1 MRQQNAQRHAISLRK
16 SATATERHLWRFLRN
31 RQLAGF
37 RFRRQVPIGNYIADF
52 ACVEG
57 KVVIEVDGGQ
67 HLTQQKYD
75 ARRDRELAERGYQ
88 VMRFWDNDV
97 LLNTES
103 VLVVILQ
110 ALERPHPVLPPQAGA
125 GTC

>member
-1 MRQQNAQRHAISLRK
+1 MRHLTAQTHAISLRK
-16 SATATERHLWRFLRN
+16 SATATERHLWRHLRD

-52 ACVEG
+52 ACVDA

-67 HLTQQKYD
+67 HLAHREYD
-75 ARRDRELAERGYQ
+75 ARRDAELVARGYQ
-88 VMRFWDNDV
+88 VLRFWDNDV

-110 ALERPHPVLPPQAGA
+110 ALERLHSGA
-125 GTC
+125 RTRYR

>member
-1 MRQQNAQRHAISLRK
+1 MRHLTAQTRAISLRK
-16 SATATERHLWRFLRN
+16 SATATARHLWRHLRD

-52 ACVEG
+52 ACVDA

-67 HLTQQKYD
+67 HLAQREYD
-75 ARRDRELAERGYQ
+75 ARRDAELVARGYQ
-88 VMRFWDNDV
+88 VLRFWDNDV

-110 ALERPHPVLPPQAGA
+110 ALERLHSGA
-125 GTC
+125 RTRYR

>member
-1 MRQQNAQRHAISLRK
+1 MRHLTAQTRAISLRK
-16 SATATERHLWRFLRN
+16 SATATERHLWRHLRD

-52 ACVEG
+52 ACVDA

-67 HLTQQKYD
+67 HLAHREYD
-75 ARRDRELAERGYQ
+75 ARRDAELVARGYQ
-88 VMRFWDNDV
+88 VLRFWDNDV

-110 ALERPHPVLPPQAGA
+110 ALERPHSGA
-125 GTC
+125 RTRYR